1 MNISNH
7 IKPVESYL
15 QHYQLIINLYIAKS
29 LTIQY
34 LSKHCGG
41 NILVLS
47 TSYHCSKQS
56 RAQTNRNQITMDILP
71 TDDPT

>member
-29 LTIQY
+29 ITIQY

-56 RAQTNRNQITMDILP
+56 RA
-71 TDDPT
+71 